1 VRIQAGARDAGAG
14 ARTLEL
20 DLMNCGSAPYTLTG
34 YPDIQ
39 VLDSDRRPLEIV
51 VTHQPP
57 ISNDG
62 RTPSLRTI
70 HLTPGHGALVLLEW
84 HNTVTDATPVTG
96 RYLKVTARA
105 GDEPQLVELGRDM
118 DLGTT
123 GTLKVSPWNG

>member
-1 VRIQAGARDAGAG
+1 
-14 ARTLEL
+14 
-20 DLMNCGSAPYTLTG
+20 
-34 YPDIQ
+34 
-39 VLDSDRRPLEIV
+39 
-51 VTHQPP
+51 
-57 ISNDG
+57 
-62 RTPSLRTI
+62 
-70 HLTPGHGALVLLEW
+70 LLEW